1 MSDEWV
7 VTMPKLGETVTEG
20 TVGGWRK
27 QAGEEVAFDDPLF
40 EVSTDKV
47 DSEIP
52 SPYDGVVLEIPVPEG
67 ETVPIGTPL
76 VRIGAPGPA
85 PPGGNGGRPRVV
97 AGSGGAGVPAEAV
110 PGTAGSGGPSLNDPA
125 APQMGGSEAMPALE
139 DPGVGVPSGVVHEIT
154 MPKLGETVTE
164 GTVGSWKKQVGDSIE
179 FDDPLFEVS
188 TDKVDSEIPSPYDG
202 VLLEIL
208 VPEGETVAVG
218 TPLARIGEQGAS
230 DGGAA
235 VSGSGP
241 AAVGAP
247 TAPAGGPASGG
258 APTGGAVPAAGGR
271 DGRLL
276 SPLVR
281 RLVAESGLDVGAI
294 TGTGA
299 HGRIRREDVQQAIAN
314 GGAQA
319 GSAVHAAP
327 PAPAPPA
334 PPAPAAAP
342 AAPAA
347 PPAQQQAQARPA
359 PAATGSGSTAGGDP
373 RDEVVELS
381 RMRLAVA
388 AGMKASQ
395 GIAASVWTS
404 VEVDF
409 DNVDRVRAKHK
420 DRFKKETGSS
430 LSYLP
435 FVSRAAV
442 DALRAYPTVNS
453 SIDIEAKTMTLHPY
467 VNLGIAVDL
476 DQQGLVV
483 PVVKDA
489 DGLNMRGIAKRIT
502 ELAGAARGK
511 KLPMSDMQ
519 GSTFTITNPGPFAS
533 YASSPIINQP
543 NVAILCTDG
552 VKRRPVAVGDA
563 IAIHPT
569 GIIGLVYDH
578 RALDGSTASLLLM
591 HIRDSLEQRDW
602 EAEVG

>member
-1 MSDEWV
+1 MSNDEWV

-20 TVGGWRK
+20 ELTNWLK
-27 QAGEEVAFDDPLF
+27 QAGDAVAFDDPLF

-52 SPYDGVVLEIPVPEG
+52 SPYDGIIAEILVAAG
-67 ETVPIGTPL
+67 QTVPVGTPV
-76 VRIGAPGPA
+76 VRITAVGAVVPNRIPAAAHAVAAAGGPA
-85 PPGGNGGRPRVV
+85 LG
-97 AGSGGAGVPAEAV
+97 
-110 PGTAGSGGPSLNDPA
+110 DPA
-125 APQMGGSEAMPALE
+125 APQMGGSEGGAAE
-139 DPGVGVPSGVVHEIT
+139 DRGVGAPVGEVHDIT

-164 GTVGSWKKQVGDSIE
+164 GQITSWLKQVGDAVA

-208 VPEGETVAVG
+208 VPAGDTVPVG
-218 TPLARIGEQGAS
+218 TSLARIGEP
-230 DGGAA
+230 GGIPSPAKAQAA
-235 VSGSGP
+235 APAGP
-241 AAVGAP
+241 AAPPDEVAPVGRN
-247 TAPAGGPASGG
+247 
-258 APTGGAVPAAGGR
+258 GR
-271 DGRLL
+271 ML

-281 RLVAESGLDVGAI
+281 RLVAEAGLDVSTI

-299 HGRIRREDVQQAIAN
+299 GGRIRREDVERAIA
-314 GGAQA
+314 APA
-319 GSAVHAAP
+319 AAAP
-327 PAPAPPA
+327 SLPAVAPAVPAPR
-334 PPAPAAAP
+334 AAAP
-342 AAPAA
+342 AAPVGPVTA
-347 PPAQQQAQARPA
+347 A
-359 PAATGSGSTAGGDP
+359 PAAPGDP
-373 RDEVVELS
+373 RDEVVSLS

-388 AGMKASQ
+388 EGMKRSQ
-395 GIAASVWTS
+395 ATTASVWTS

-409 DNVDRVRAKHK
+409 DNVENVRRERK
-420 DRFKKETGSS
+420 DRFKKETGAS

-435 FVSRAAV
+435 FISRAVV

-476 DQQGLVV
+476 NQQGLVV
-483 PVVKDA
+483 PVVRDA
-489 DGLNMRGIAKRIT
+489 DSLNMRGIAKKIT
-502 ELAGAARGK
+502 ELAGAARAK

-533 YASSPIINQP
+533 YASAPIINQP
-543 NVAILCTDG
+543 NVGILCTDG
-552 VKRRPVAVGDA
+552 VKRRPVAVGNA

-578 RALDGSTASLLLM
+578 RAFDGSTASLFLL

-602 EAEVG
+602 ESEVG

>member
-20 TVGGWRK
+20 TVGGWR
-27 QAGEEVAFDDPLF
+27 
-40 EVSTDKV
+40 
-47 DSEIP
+47 
-52 SPYDGVVLEIPVPEG
+52 
-67 ETVPIGTPL
+67 
-76 VRIGAPGPA
+76 
-85 PPGGNGGRPRVV
+85 
-97 AGSGGAGVPAEAV
+97 
-110 PGTAGSGGPSLNDPA
+110 
-125 APQMGGSEAMPALE
+125 
-139 DPGVGVPSGVVHEIT
+139 
-154 MPKLGETVTE
+154 
-164 GTVGSWKKQVGDSIE
+164 KQVGDSIE

-202 VLLEIL
+202 VILEIL
-208 VPEGETVAVG
+208 VPEGETVPVG
-218 TPLARIGEQGAS
+218 TPLVRIGAPGSVPPGGNGPPTVVAGAGSMPEARPGIAGSGGPSLNDPAAPQMGGSEAMPALEDPAVSVPAGEVHEITMPKLGETVTEGTVGSWRKQVGDRVEFDDPLFEVSTDKVDSEIPSPYDGVLLEIVVPEGETVPVGAVLARIGEQGAA
-230 DGGAA
+230 GGSGGGFPAA
-235 VSGSGP
+235 GPAISGSAP

-247 TAPAGGPASGG
+247 VAPAGGPQSGG
-258 APTGGAVPAAGGR
+258 APTGAPAAPR

-281 RLVAESGLDVGAI
+281 RLVAESGLDVSAI
-294 TGTGA
+294 TGTGEQ
-299 HGRIRREDVQQAIAN
+299 GRIRREDVEKAIAA
-314 GGAQA
+314 GGARA
-319 GSAVHAAP
+319 AAP
-327 PAPAPPA
+327 AQAPAPAATPAPTAAPAPPA
-334 PPAPAAAP
+334 ATATPRP
-342 AAPAA
+342 AAPA
-347 PPAQQQAQARPA
+347 
-359 PAATGSGSTAGGDP
+359 AGGDP
-373 RDEVVELS
+373 RDQVVELS

-395 GIAASVWTS
+395 GIAAAVWTS

-409 DNVDRVRAKHK
+409 DNVERVRAKHK

-442 DALRAYPTVNS
+442 DALRAHPTVNS

-483 PVVKDA
+483 PVVKGA
-489 DGLNMRGIAKRIT
+489 DGLNMRGIAQRIT
-502 ELAGAARGK
+502 ELAGAARAK
-511 KLPMSDMQ
+511 KLPMTDMQ

-533 YASSPIINQP
+533 YASAPIINQP

-578 RALDGSTASLLLM
+578 RALDGSTASLFLM
-591 HIRDSLEQRDW
+591 HVRDSLEQRDW

>member
-1 MSDEWV
+1 
-7 VTMPKLGETVTEG
+7 MPKLGETVTEG

-27 QAGEEVAFDDPLF
+27 HVGDSVEFDDPLF

-52 SPYDGVVLEIPVPEG
+52 SPYDGVILEIMVPEG
-67 ETVPIGTPL
+67 ETVPVGTPL
-76 VRIGAPGPA
+76 VRIGAPGSA
-85 PPGGNGGRPRVV
+85 PPGGNGRPTAV
-97 AGSGGAGVPAEAV
+97 AGAGTTPEAR
-110 PGTAGSGGPSLNDPA
+110 PGVAGTGGPSLNDPA

-139 DPGVGVPSGVVHEIT
+139 DPGVSVPSGVVHEIT

-164 GTVGSWKKQVGDSIE
+164 GTVGSWKKQVGDTVE

-208 VPEGETVAVG
+208 VPEGETVPVGAV
-218 TPLARIGEQGAS
+218 LARIGEPGAS
-230 DGGAA
+230 DGAATGGSPDGGAA
-235 VSGSGP
+235 ISGSAP
-241 AAVGAP
+241 AAVGARGGTP
-247 TAPAGGPASGG
+247 TSGG
-258 APTGGAVPAAGGR
+258 APTGGGVAAAGGS

-281 RLVAESGLDVGAI
+281 RLVAEAGLDVASI

-299 HGRIRREDVQQAIAN
+299 LGRIRREDVEKAIAG
-314 GGAQA
+314 GGAR
-319 GSAVHAAP
+319 AV
-327 PAPAPPA
+327 APAQA
-334 PPAPAAAP
+334 SAPAQAP
-342 AAPAA
+342 AAPSAPSAPATTAPRPAA
-347 PPAQQQAQARPA
+347 P
-359 PAATGSGSTAGGDP
+359 TTGGDP
-373 RDEVVELS
+373 RDQVVELS

-388 AGMKASQ
+388 AGMKNSQ
-395 GIAASVWTS
+395 SIAAAVWTS

-409 DNVDRVRAKHK
+409 HNVDRVRAKHK
-420 DRFKKETGSS
+420 DQFKRETGSS

-435 FVSRAAV
+435 FVSRATV
-442 DALRAYPTVNS
+442 DALRAYPTVNA

-483 PVVKDA
+483 PVVKGA
-489 DGLNMRGIAKRIT
+489 DGLNMRGVAQRIT
-502 ELAGAARGK
+502 ELAAAARGK

-578 RALDGSTASLLLM
+578 RALDGSTASLFLM

>member
-1 MSDEWV
+1 MSNDEWF

-20 TVGGWRK
+20 ELTNWLKQVGD
-27 QAGEEVAFDDPLF
+27 AVEFDDPLF

-52 SPYDGVVLEIPVPEG
+52 SPYDGVIAEILVNAG
-67 ETVPIGTPL
+67 ETVPVGTQL
-76 VRIGAPGPA
+76 VRIV
-85 PPGGNGGRPRVV
+85 PPGGVV
-97 AGSGGAGVPAEAV
+97 REA
-110 PGTAGSGGPSLNDPA
+110 PMEDRLPSATHHLAAAGGPALGDPA
-125 APQMGGSEAMPALE
+125 APQMGGSEGPSDEVTGLGAPA
-139 DPGVGVPSGVVHEIT
+139 DIVHDIT

-164 GTVGSWKKQVGDSIE
+164 GTISSWLKNAGDTVE

-208 VPEGETVAVG
+208 VAAGETVPVG
-218 TPLARIGEQGAS
+218 TPLARIGEKGTAGS
-230 DGGAA
+230 APAA
-235 VSGSGP
+235 APATAAPAAP
-241 AAVGAP
+241 AAVAGAN
-247 TAPAGGPASGG
+247 GGTSSA
-258 APTGGAVPAAGGR
+258 AVPGQM
-271 DGRLL
+271 L

-281 RLVAESGLDVGAI
+281 RLAAENGLDVGSI
-294 TGTGA
+294 PGSGVG
-299 HGRIRREDVQQAIAN
+299 GRIRREDVQKVLAN
-314 GGAQA
+314 GGTRTAAPAVDPRRA
-319 GSAVHAAP
+319 GSARGARPGGSAAK
-327 PAPAPPA
+327 
-334 PPAPAAAP
+334 PAAKVAVP
-342 AAPAA
+342 A
-347 PPAQQQAQARPA
+347 
-359 PAATGSGSTAGGDP
+359 GVSDP
-373 RDEVVELS
+373 RDEIVTLS

-388 AGMKASQ
+388 GGMMASL
-395 GIAASVWTS
+395 AASASVWTS

-409 DNVDRVRAKHK
+409 DNVDKVRRKFK
-420 DRFKKETGSS
+420 DQFKKETGAS

-435 FVSRAAV
+435 FVSRAV
-442 DALRAYPTVNS
+442 IDALRAFPTVNS
-453 SIDIEAKTMTLHPY
+453 SIDIDAKTMTLHPY

-489 DGLNMRGIAKRIT
+489 DSLNMRGIAKRVT
-502 ELAGAARGK
+502 ELAGAARSK
-511 KLPMSDMQ
+511 KLGAEDMK

-578 RALDGSTASLLLM
+578 RALDGSTASLFLM
-591 HIRDSLEQRDW
+591 HIRDSLEQRNW
-602 EAEVG
+602 EPEVG

>member
-1 MSDEWV
+1 MSNDEWF

-20 TVGGWRK
+20 ELTNWLKQVGD
-27 QAGEEVAFDDPLF
+27 AVEFDDPLF

-52 SPYDGVVLEIPVPEG
+52 SPYDGVIAEILVNAG
-67 ETVPIGTPL
+67 ETVPVGTQL
-76 VRIGAPGPA
+76 VRIV
-85 PPGGNGGRPRVV
+85 PPGGVV
-97 AGSGGAGVPAEAV
+97 REA
-110 PGTAGSGGPSLNDPA
+110 PLENRLPSATHHLAAAGGPALGDPA
-125 APQMGGSEAMPALE
+125 APQMGGSEGPSDEVTGLGAPA
-139 DPGVGVPSGVVHEIT
+139 DVIHDIT

-164 GTVGSWKKQVGDSIE
+164 GTISSWLKNAGDTVE

-208 VPEGETVAVG
+208 VAAGETVPVG
-218 TPLARIGEQGAS
+218 TPLARIGEAGT
-230 DGGAA
+230 AA
-235 VSGSGP
+235 NAP
-241 AAVGAP
+241 AAAP
-247 TAPAGGPASGG
+247 AATTTAAAAAPAGTNGG
-258 APTGGAVPAAGGR
+258 TGSAAVPGQM
-271 DGRLL
+271 L

-281 RLVAESGLDVGAI
+281 RLAAENGLDVGSI
-294 TGTGA
+294 PGSGVG
-299 HGRIRREDVQQAIAN
+299 GRIRREDVQNVLAN
-314 GGAQA
+314 GGART
-319 GSAVHAAP
+319 
-327 PAPAPPA
+327 APAVAPSAPTTPA
-334 PPAPAAAP
+334 APAPAAAAAAKP
-342 AAPAA
+342 AAKVAVPA
-347 PPAQQQAQARPA
+347 
-359 PAATGSGSTAGGDP
+359 GVSDP
-373 RDEVVELS
+373 RDEIVTLS

-388 AGMKASQ
+388 GGMMASL
-395 GIAASVWTS
+395 AASASVWTS

-409 DNVDRVRAKHK
+409 DNVDKVRRKFK
-420 DRFKKETGSS
+420 DQFKKETGAS

-435 FVSRAAV
+435 FVSRAV
-442 DALRAYPTVNS
+442 IDALRAFPTVNS
-453 SIDIEAKTMTLHPY
+453 SIDIDAKTMTLHPY

-489 DGLNMRGIAKRIT
+489 DSLNMRGIAKRVT
-502 ELAGAARGK
+502 ELAGAARSK
-511 KLPMSDMQ
+511 KLGAEDMK

-578 RALDGSTASLLLM
+578 RALDGSTASLFLM
-591 HIRDSLEQRDW
+591 HVRDSLEQRNW
-602 EAEVG
+602 EPEVG

>member
-1 MSDEWV
+1 
-7 VTMPKLGETVTEG
+7 VTEG
-20 TVGGWRK
+20 TVGTWLK
-27 QAGEEVAFDDPLF
+27 QPGDTVAFDDPLF

-52 SPYDGVVLEIPVPEG
+52 SPYDGVITEILVATG
-67 ETVPIGTPL
+67 ETVPVGTPL
-76 VRIGAPGPA
+76 VRIGAVGAVVENRIPA
-85 PPGGNGGRPRVV
+85 ASHRV
-97 AGSGGAGVPAEAV
+97 AAA
-110 PGTAGSGGPSLNDPA
+110 GGPSLADPA
-125 APQMGGSEAMPALE
+125 APQMGGSEGMGGE
-139 DPGVGVPSGVVHEIT
+139 DPGVGAPTGEVHDIT

-164 GTVGSWKKQVGDSIE
+164 GTVGTWLKQQGEAVA

-202 VLLEIL
+202 VLLEVL
-208 VPEGETVAVG
+208 VASGETVPVG
-218 TPLARIGEQGAS
+218 TVLARIGAPGAAAGQAPAPDAAAGGS
-230 DGGAA
+230 RSAAAPGSPGGA
-235 VSGSGP
+235 P
-241 AAVGAP
+241 
-247 TAPAGGPASGG
+247 SGG
-258 APTGGAVPAAGGR
+258 APAGVADRNGR
-271 DGRLL
+271 ML

-281 RLVAESGLDVGAI
+281 RLLAESGLDAAQVP
-294 TGTGA
+294 GTGVG
-299 HGRIRREDVQQAIAN
+299 GRIRREDVERAL
-314 GGAQA
+314 AQ
-319 GSAVHAAP
+319 GTRPAAAAA
-327 PAPAPPA
+327 PAPATIP
-334 PPAPAAAP
+334 AP
-342 AAPAA
+342 AAPA
-347 PPAQQQAQARPA
+347 PAAPA
-359 PAATGSGSTAGGDP
+359 PAAPARTAPVAGDP
-373 RDEVVELS
+373 RDQVVELS

-395 GIAASVWTS
+395 QTTAAVWTS

-409 DNVDRVRAKHK
+409 DNVEKVRRAHK

-435 FVSRAAV
+435 FVSRATV

-489 DGLNMRGIAKRIT
+489 DSLNMRGIAKRIT
-502 ELAGAARGK
+502 ELAAQARAK
-511 KLPMSDMQ
+511 KLPMSEMQ

-533 YASSPIINQP
+533 YASAPIINQP
-543 NVAILCTDG
+543 NTGILCTDG

-563 IAIHPT
+563 IAVHPT

-578 RALDGSTASLLLM
+578 RAFDGSTASLFLL

-602 EAEVG
+602 AAEVG

>member
-1 MSDEWV
+1 MSNDEWF

-20 TVGGWRK
+20 ELTNWLKQVGD
-27 QAGEEVAFDDPLF
+27 AVEFDDPLF

-52 SPYDGVVLEIPVPEG
+52 SPYDGVIAEILVNAG
-67 ETVPIGTPL
+67 ETVPVGTQL
-76 VRIGAPGPA
+76 VRIV
-85 PPGGNGGRPRVV
+85 PPGGVV
-97 AGSGGAGVPAEAV
+97 REA
-110 PGTAGSGGPSLNDPA
+110 PMENRLPSATHHLAAAGGPALGDPA
-125 APQMGGSEAMPALE
+125 APQMGGSEGPSDEVTGLGAPA
-139 DPGVGVPSGVVHEIT
+139 DIVHDIT

-164 GTVGSWKKQVGDSIE
+164 GTISSWLKNAGDTVE

-208 VPEGETVAVG
+208 VAAGETVPVG
-218 TPLARIGEQGAS
+218 TPLARIGE
-230 DGGAA
+230 
-235 VSGSGP
+235 
-241 AAVGAP
+241 
-247 TAPAGGPASGG
+247 
-258 APTGGAVPAAGGR
+258 
-271 DGRLL
+271 
-276 SPLVR
+276 
-281 RLVAESGLDVGAI
+281 
-294 TGTGA
+294 TGT
-299 HGRIRREDVQQAIAN
+299 
-314 GGAQA
+314 A
-319 GSAVHAAP
+319 GSAPAAAP
-327 PAPAPPA
+327 AT
-334 PPAPAAAP
+334 AAP

-347 PPAQQQAQARPA
+347 VAGANGGNEFGGGAWADALAAGPPAGRRERPGRRVDPRLRGRRPDPPGGRA
-359 PAATGSGSTAGGDP
+359 EGAGQRRHPHRCPGRDPRRAGSRPRRRPRLRPRPRRQVAVPAGVSDP
-373 RDEVVELS
+373 RDEIVTLS

-388 AGMKASQ
+388 GGMMASL
-395 GIAASVWTS
+395 AASASVWTS

-409 DNVDRVRAKHK
+409 DNVDKVRRKFK
-420 DRFKKETGSS
+420 DQFKKETGAS

-435 FVSRAAV
+435 FVSRAV
-442 DALRAYPTVNS
+442 IDALRAFPTVNS
-453 SIDIEAKTMTLHPY
+453 SIDIDAKTMTLHPY

-489 DGLNMRGIAKRIT
+489 DSLNMRGIAKRVT
-502 ELAGAARGK
+502 ELAGAARSK
-511 KLPMSDMQ
+511 KLGAEDMK

-578 RALDGSTASLLLM
+578 RALDGSTASLFLM
-591 HIRDSLEQRDW
+591 HVRDSLEQRNW
-602 EAEVG
+602 EPEVG